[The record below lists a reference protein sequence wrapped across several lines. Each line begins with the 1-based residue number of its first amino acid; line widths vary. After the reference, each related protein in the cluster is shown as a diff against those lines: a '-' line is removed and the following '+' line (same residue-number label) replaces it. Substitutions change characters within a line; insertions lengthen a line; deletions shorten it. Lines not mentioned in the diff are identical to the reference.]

1 MFSEV
6 LAFLCTQPPL
16 RIRLRKIQTV
26 PFTACADSPRSSPPA
41 SPSESATSDSPNRPG
56 FGTFRRFPALAFGP
70 SQRSSYFQTS
80 APSGDSSGPLL
91 PSRRTSAPSA
101 TTSGRPPPLHSRVT
115 ASAFSVRASAPSGS
129 GNRKGR
135 EDGGEVGQGRGNGE
149 GKRPSSRHLTLRV
162 GKGEEKK
169 GRPCEGPK
177 KAARDKSSQ
186 RGKGC
191 ARPLRRLPARLRA
204 PAQGERGGGG
214 EMGFCACVNV
224 GLSRGFSAAPEG
236 PPPTPASR
244 SVSARARVFPFSP
257 GEGTAF
263 PTVRLGRPLY

>member
-1 MFSEV
+1 MAPSSPPGE
-6 LAFLCTQPPL
+6 LRLLPPPL
-16 RIRLRKIQTV
+16 RE
-26 PFTACADSPRSSPPA
+26 D
-41 SPSESATSDSPNRPG
+41 
-56 FGTFRRFPALAFGP
+56 
-70 SQRSSYFQTS
+70 
-80 APSGDSSGPLL
+80 
-91 PSRRTSAPSA
+91 
-101 TTSGRPPPLHSRVT
+101 PPPLHSRVT

-236 PPPTPASR
+236 PPLPLLPDP
-244 SVSARARVFPFSP
+244 SARVRESSPFPP
-257 GEGTAF
+257 GRA
-263 PTVRLGRPLY
+263 PHSRPLG